1 MQSFKYLDI
10 DSFKRNRRSKLL
22 LILGLWVLIIALSL
36 AKDISTIFLYM
47 NDASLIQA
55 RAVSDKDTLYRRWAS
70 TSGGIYM
77 NRDDVAPNPY
87 LAEHPNRDITTG
99 LDFDLTLVNPEYMS
113 RLVSDLQE
121 QSLGIVTR
129 MTHPTP
135 INPQNA
141 PDAWER
147 DALKLIFNGAE
158 EVSDAQVVNGQ
169 NVMRFMSPLIGEE
182 GCVHCHKSPDYHRG
196 NIFGGLSVSVP
207 VAPFE
212 ARAYADIYAHSLNH
226 LIIWLCGA
234 AAIFFAW
241 KKFFRTEIARRQGEI
256 ELQQAK
262 DSAEE
267 ANRAKSEFLAN
278 MSHEIRTPMNAI
290 IGMTELTLESHLNR
304 EQREYLDMVRA
315 SASGLLKVIDDILD
329 LSKIEAGHLDLEMI
343 PFNLH
348 TTIESTVKSLAL
360 RAHEKG
366 VELVCQ
372 VDRKIPEDLIG
383 DALRLR
389 QVLINLIGNGI
400 KFTERGEVSIKVSID
415 DCDEAASERP
425 CTLRF
430 SVRDTGIGISDQII
444 QQLFESFKQADSSTT
459 RKYGGTG
466 LGLSIS
472 RQLVQMMGGELEVSS
487 REGEGSLFEFSLP
500 FTRPNDAACKRML
513 PDLAGYNLLLAVDH
527 PLTRSVLGALLRGSG
542 ATVESTENSAAALDL
557 LSRASEPRSPYDV
570 MIVDAGVQGLENL
583 GTQEVIRFAVSSGM
597 PVLVLLPATREQYMV
612 RACQQLGV
620 KHFLFKPP
628 GQRELLCEVES
639 MLRGLAV
646 SSDSTTLETAS
657 EAVDLQTAT
666 ATHSGRILLAE
677 DHPFNRKVAMAL
689 LERAGFDADAVV
701 DGPATLDAWQR
712 HEYDLILMDVQM
724 PGMDGLDVTR
734 TIREIESEQGGHIP
748 IIGVTA
754 HAMKEDREKCLKA
767 GMDDYVPKPIE
778 RELLFAT
785 IERLL
790 ADCKEDRA

>member
-1 MQSFKYLDI
+1 MQSFRYPDI
-10 DSFKRNRRSKLL
+10 DSFKRNRRRKLL
-22 LILGLWVLIIALSL
+22 LILSLWTMIIALSL
-36 AKDISTIFLYM
+36 AKDISTIFQYM

-87 LAEHPNRDITTG
+87 LEGHPNRDIKTG

-113 RLVSDLQE
+113 RLVSDLQQ

-141 PDAWER
+141 PDDWER
-147 DALKLIFNGAE
+147 ESLQAIFNGAQ
-158 EVSDAQVVNGQ
+158 EVFAAQVVNGEK
-169 NVMRFMSPLIGEE
+169 VMRFMSPLIGED
-182 GCVHCHKSPDYHRG
+182 GCVHCHASPDYHRG

-226 LIIWLCGA
+226 LIIWMFGV

-241 KKFFRTEIARRQGEI
+241 QKFFRTELARRHGEI
-256 ELQQAK
+256 ELQLAK
-262 DSAEE
+262 VSAEE

-304 EQREYLDMVRA
+304 EQREHLDMVRS

-329 LSKIEAGHLDLEMI
+329 LSKIEAGHLDIEMI
-343 PFNLH
+343 PFDIL

-366 VELVCQ
+366 IELVCQ
-372 VDRKIPEDLIG
+372 IDRNIPAELIG

-400 KFTERGEVSIKVSID
+400 KFTEKGEVMLSVSRV
-415 DCDEAASERP
+415 DCHDSSPES

-430 SVRDTGIGISDQII
+430 SVKDTGIGISEQII

-472 RQLVQMMGGELEVSS
+472 RQLVQMMGGGLEVLSQV
-487 REGEGSLFEFSLP
+487 GEGSCFEFVLP
-500 FTRPNDAACKRML
+500 FKRNNFVCIRKEV
-513 PDLAGYNLLLAVDH
+513 PDLSGQRVLLVVEH
-527 PLTRSVLGALLRGSG
+527 PLSRTVLKGVLEESG
-542 ATVESTENSAAALDL
+542 ADVDCTESTAFALDI
-557 LSRASEPRSPYDV
+557 LSREISSGVSFGAI
-570 MIVDAGVQGLENL
+570 IVDTSVKGLEDL
-583 GTQEVIRFAVSSGM
+583 GMHELIRSAVGSHV
-597 PVLVLLPATREQYMV
+597 PILVLLPATREQQMV
-612 RACQQLGV
+612 RTCQRLGAE
-620 KHFLFKPP
+620 HFLFKPS
-628 GQRELLCEVES
+628 GRFELLSELHS
-639 MLRGLAV
+639 ILDM
-646 SSDSTTLETAS
+646 SSSKEPV
-657 EAVDLQTAT
+657 EAVAKPADTDEPQSIESLP
-666 ATHSGRILLAE
+666 GLILLAE
-677 DHPFNRKVAMAL
+677 DHPFNRKVAMAML
-689 LERAGFDADAVV
+689 KRAGYQAEAVV

-712 HEYDLILMDVQM
+712 KNYALILMDVQM

-734 TIREIESEQGGHIP
+734 TIREIESTQGGHTP

-754 HAMKEDREKCLKA
+754 HAMKEDREKCLDA

-778 RELLFAT
+778 REVLFAA
-785 IERLL
+785 INRLL
-790 ADCKEDRA
+790 DMYKKETA